1 MPLTP
6 FFFVLEN
13 ILTKQFQWESNH
25 RFLVTKLVV
34 TRIKKLHW
42 QFGLG
47 LWSFQWHSI
56 IEIKHLQQNENGLVY
71 KLPKKHIPKKPQ
83 PSSYSPRDFW
93 FLDKI

>member
-34 TRIKKLHW
+34 TIKKLH
-42 QFGLG
+42 
-47 LWSFQWHSI
+47 
-56 IEIKHLQQNENGLVY
+56 
-71 KLPKKHIPKKPQ
+71 
-83 PSSYSPRDFW
+83 
-93 FLDKI
+93 